1 MRINSPLFSYFRR
14 PIQNLQPQAQ
24 WTILDAWHY
33 IISDDAAETTRQL
46 RAISNSKERQAFKA
60 GHFDYTTFSGIF
72 KQRGKDGLI
81 RHSGLI
87 CLDFDHLAKPQ
98 RLRERLLKDEFFETM
113 LLFRSPGGN
122 GLKWVIPIEYNG
134 HSHADVFDAVAN
146 YLRIA
151 YGLRMDQSC
160 KDVSRACFL
169 PYDPQAYINPNFK

>member
-14 PIQNLQPQAQ
+14 PIQNLQPQSQ

-33 IISDDAAETTRQL
+33 IISDDAAETTKQL
-46 RAISNSKERQAFKA
+46 RTIKDQKERQAFKA
-60 GHFDYTTFSGIF
+60 GHFDYATFSGTF
-72 KQRGKDGLI
+72 RQRGKDGLI

-122 GLKWVIPIEYNG
+122 GLKW
-134 HSHADVFDAVAN
+134 AK
-146 YLRIA
+146 
-151 YGLRMDQSC
+151 SC
-160 KDVSRACFL
+160 SLFA
-169 PYDPQAYINPNFK
+169 